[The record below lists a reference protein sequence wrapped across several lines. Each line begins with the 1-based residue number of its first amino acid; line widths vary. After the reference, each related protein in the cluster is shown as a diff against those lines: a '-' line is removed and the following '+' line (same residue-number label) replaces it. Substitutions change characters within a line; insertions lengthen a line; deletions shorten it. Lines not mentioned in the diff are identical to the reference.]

1 MDFKDLKRAPAELLT
16 PRLRLVRPA
25 LQHAAA
31 VMDSV
36 NASLD
41 TLAFVSWG
49 RQAFDIARAE
59 RFCTNNIGFVE
70 RGEALIYFVFER
82 GGPNAG
88 AFVGNLDLHHFEFA
102 VPRCQIGYVGDARHA
117 GRGLMHEAASAL
129 LSLGFDLGLERIEA
143 WCDRRNQ
150 RSIAF
155 AEALG
160 LKSEGVLRGVE
171 RDLQG
176 QLCDQH
182 LLAALK
188 SEWRPRERISRA
200 A

>member
-1 MDFKDLKRAPAELLT
+1 MDLRDLRRAPAELLT

-25 LQHAAA
+25 LEHAAA

-41 TLAFVSWG
+41 TLSFVSWG
-49 RQAFDIARAE
+49 RQAFDLARAE

-82 GGPNAG
+82 GGPGAG
-88 AFVGNLDLHHFEFA
+88 AFVGNLDLHHFDFT
-102 VPRCQIGYVGDARHA
+102 VPRCQIGYVGDARQA

-129 LSLGFDLGLERIEA
+129 LGLGFELGLERIEA
-143 WCDRRNQ
+143 WCDSRND

-155 AEALG
+155 AASLG
-160 LKSEGVLRGVE
+160 LVSEGVLRGVE

-188 SEWRPRERISRA
+188 REWRPRNRFTRA